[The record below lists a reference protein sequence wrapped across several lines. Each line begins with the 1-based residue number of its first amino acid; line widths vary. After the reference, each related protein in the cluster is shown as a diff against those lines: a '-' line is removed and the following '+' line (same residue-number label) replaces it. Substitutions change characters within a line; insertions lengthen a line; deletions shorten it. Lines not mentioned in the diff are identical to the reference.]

1 MGIFHSY
8 VELRLPFFMGATSP
22 AALPQAAQ
30 VLLSRAN
37 SSLLWI
43 AIALALIACCWSSL
57 AGKNHGKPG
66 FETRLRYQ
74 PWRTCSENHGKSVG
88 KHRPPKSSANLW
100 GFQWFLGDIDPQ
112 KAGIRKSNCRDSSW
126 APNYRVPMGTLC
138 NSDWVITVLGP
149 PSISHRV
156 DQ

>member
-66 FETRLRYQ
+66 FDTNHGELVRKTMGKA
-74 PWRTCSENHGKSVG
+74 SENTGL
-88 KHRPPKSSANLW
+88 RNLQQIYGGSN
-100 GFQWFLGDIDPQ
+100 GFLATLTHKKPAFENQT
-112 KAGIRKSNCRDSSW
+112 AGIPVEHLITGYPW
-126 APNYRVPMGTLC
+126 VPCAIQIGWSLC
-138 NSDWVITVLGP
+138 LDLL
-149 PSISHRV
+149 PSHTG
-156 DQ
+156 